1 MRNRMRSGARH
12 TDHGLNMRDVYSH
25 SQSHISASRSLW
37 LVVVHRNSARFC
49 YPPLVRDRE
58 SDRLTKSALV
68 WTRYKSPCSLLKPQ
82 PSAQMCTCAE
92 AAKAVGSRHARPRRT
107 RHAERGARPRPALWL
122 PRVLPRAPQR
132 RPSCGRATTC
142 YQSVTHILPALASS
156 LPHEVVV
163 VRLARP
169 FSAALRR
176 VVVSNHGPL
185 GRRCGC
191 GRAGAGAT
199 ERAAETW
206 EGVGSC

>member
-1 MRNRMRSGARH
+1 MWRCGLGPGGCGSTRDEWCWSGWRMRNKMRSGARH

-58 SDRLTKSALV
+58 SDRLTKGALV

-122 PRVLPRAPQR
+122 PRALVWTGYDVLPV
-132 RPSCGRATTC
+132 GNTYTTSPC
-142 YQSVTHILPALASS
+142 LFIAS
-156 LPHEVVV
+156 
-163 VRLARP
+163 
-169 FSAALRR
+169 
-176 VVVSNHGPL
+176 
-185 GRRCGC
+185 
-191 GRAGAGAT
+191 
-199 ERAAETW
+199 
-206 EGVGSC
+206 